1 MCAILYEV
9 YYAHGKL
16 QERMYSNME
25 QTMEPIEQ
33 TAAENAPA
41 PATPVA
47 PAPKNKKKRKKTTR
61 RIIAAV
67 LVLAL
72 AFGIYRGFFAKK
84 EGDGEQQVV
93 KDIVQ
98 YGSIT
103 SMVEGSGMVKA
114 KKSESITLATAGT
127 VGDVYVT
134 EGQQVNEGDPLFTYD
149 SPEAEKRVRDAKSN
163 IEGYQKQLN
172 AAYKDV
178 AALTLTAPYA
188 GKLMNTTKLTVG
200 EETGTGGTVATLVDD
215 TRMRL
220 TQYYSYAY
228 EGELFAGQTVQVS
241 VPALMAVVEGTVEK
255 VHMVKRVTSEGSELF
270 SVEITVPNAGVLGK
284 EMEASA
290 TAVVNGETVYPYET
304 GKLDYYRTSDL
315 TVPTGTVVSTNLL
328 DYLSVS
334 AGQLLVQVNGENT
347 ENKIF
352 DLEQSLEKAQKELE
366 EAEKNLAYA
375 NAVAPISG
383 TVIGLSLYPGQE
395 ITSTATA
402 LTISDTSTVTVSATV
417 DERNVSYLKV
427 GMGVNLSQWNGQS
440 FGTITS
446 VSLSSSV
453 NNGVATYPFT
463 IEADNTDGTL
473 QVNSYINYSLTASQS
488 DNCLVLPIQAVRTV
502 GLEDGTSAT
511 VVYIKADSE
520 PDNMVQIPYMDE
532 EIPAGYYPVPVEIGI
547 QDSYN
552 VEIKSGV
559 EEGTE
564 VFTQIMTD
572 SVWG

>member
-1 MCAILYEV
+1 
-9 YYAHGKL
+9 
-16 QERMYSNME
+16 ME
-25 QTMEPIEQ
+25 QTMEPVAQ
-33 TAAENAPA
+33 TTPAQSAVETPTPAGAPGSA
-41 PATPVA
+41 PTP
-47 PAPKNKKKRKKTTR
+47 PKSRKKRKKTTR
-61 RIIAAV
+61 RIIALV
-67 LVLAL
+67 LVIAL
-72 AFGIYRGFFAKK
+72 GFGLYRHFGKK
-84 EGDGEQQVV
+84 EGAGEQQVV
-93 KDIVQ
+93 KDTVM

-103 SMVEGSGMVKA
+103 STVEGSGMVKA
-114 KKSESITLATAGT
+114 KNSETITLATAGT
-127 VGDVYVT
+127 VGDVFVT
-134 EGQQVNEGDPLFTYD
+134 EGQKVTAGDPLFTYD

-220 TQYYSYAY
+220 TQYFSYAY
-228 EGELFAGQTVQVS
+228 EGELYAGQTVQVS
-241 VPALMAVVEGTVEK
+241 IPALMATVEGTVEK

-270 SVEITVPNAGVLGK
+270 SAEIVVPNAGVLAK
-284 EMEASA
+284 DMEASA
-290 TAVVNGETVYPYET
+290 TVVVNGETVYPYET

-352 DLEQSLEKAQKELE
+352 DLEQSLQKAQKELE
-366 EAEKNLAYA
+366 EAEKNAAYA
-375 NAVAPISG
+375 NAVAPIDG
-383 TVIGLSLYPGQE
+383 TVIGLSIYAGQE
-395 ITSTATA
+395 VTGSTAA

-427 GMGVNLSQWNGQS
+427 GMSVNLSQWNGQS
-440 FGTITS
+440 FGTISS
-446 VSLSSSV
+446 VSLSSSA
-453 NNGVATYPFT
+453 NNGVVTYPFT

-473 QVNSYINYSLTASQS
+473 QVNSYVDYNLTASQS

-511 VVYIKADSE
+511 VVYVQADSE

-532 EIPAGYYPVPVEIGI
+532 EIPAGFYPVQVEIGI
-547 QDSYN
+547 QDNYN

-559 EEGTE
+559 EEGTV
-564 VFTQIMTD
+564 VFTQIMSD
-572 SVWG
+572 NVWG

>member
-1 MCAILYEV
+1 M
-9 YYAHGKL
+9 YYT
-16 QERMYSNME
+16 QQIRERKNSNME
-25 QTMEPIEQ
+25 QTMEPVAQ
-33 TAAENAPA
+33 TTPAQSAVETPTPAGAPGSA
-41 PATPVA
+41 PTP
-47 PAPKNKKKRKKTTR
+47 PKSRKKRKKTTR
-61 RIIAAV
+61 RIIALV
-67 LVLAL
+67 LVIAL
-72 AFGIYRGFFAKK
+72 GFGLYRHFGKK
-84 EGDGEQQVV
+84 EGAGEQQVV
-93 KDIVQ
+93 KDTVM

-103 SMVEGSGMVKA
+103 STVEGSGMVKA
-114 KKSESITLATAGT
+114 KNSETITLATAGT
-127 VGDVYVT
+127 VGDVFVT
-134 EGQQVNEGDPLFTYD
+134 EGQKVAAGDPLFTYD

-220 TQYYSYAY
+220 TQYFSYAY
-228 EGELFAGQTVQVS
+228 EGELYAGQTVQVS
-241 VPALMAVVEGTVEK
+241 IPALMATVEGTVEK

-270 SVEITVPNAGVLGK
+270 SAEIVVPNAGVLAK
-284 EMEASA
+284 DMEASA

-352 DLEQSLEKAQKELE
+352 DLEQSLQKAQKELE
-366 EAEKNLAYA
+366 EAEKNAAYA
-375 NAVAPISG
+375 NAVAPIDG
-383 TVIGLSLYPGQE
+383 TVIGLSIYAGQE
-395 ITSTATA
+395 VTGSTAA

-427 GMGVNLSQWNGQS
+427 GMSVNLSQWNGQS
-440 FGTITS
+440 FGTISS
-446 VSLSSSV
+446 VSLSSSA
-453 NNGVATYPFT
+453 NNGVVTYPFT

-473 QVNSYINYSLTASQS
+473 QVNSYVDYNLTASQS

-511 VVYIKADSE
+511 VVYVQADSE

-532 EIPAGYYPVPVEIGI
+532 EIPAGFYPVQVEIGI
-547 QDSYN
+547 QDNYN

-559 EEGTE
+559 EEGTV
-564 VFTQIMTD
+564 VFTQIMSD
-572 SVWG
+572 NVWG

>member
-1 MCAILYEV
+1 
-9 YYAHGKL
+9 
-16 QERMYSNME
+16 ME
-25 QTMEPIEQ
+25 QTMEPVAQ
-33 TAAENAPA
+33 TTPAQSAVETPTPAGAPGSA
-41 PATPVA
+41 PTP
-47 PAPKNKKKRKKTTR
+47 PKSRKKRKKTTR
-61 RIIAAV
+61 RIIALV
-67 LVLAL
+67 LVIAL
-72 AFGIYRGFFAKK
+72 GFGLYRHFGKK
-84 EGDGEQQVV
+84 EGAGEQQVV
-93 KDIVQ
+93 KDTVM

-103 SMVEGSGMVKA
+103 STVEGSGMVKA
-114 KKSESITLATAGT
+114 KNSETITLATAGT
-127 VGDVYVT
+127 VGDVFVT
-134 EGQQVNEGDPLFTYD
+134 EGQKVAAGDPLFTYD

-220 TQYYSYAY
+220 TQYFSYAY
-228 EGELFAGQTVQVS
+228 EGELYAGQTVQVS
-241 VPALMAVVEGTVEK
+241 IPALMATVEGTVEK

-270 SVEITVPNAGVLGK
+270 SAEIVVPNAGVLAK
-284 EMEASA
+284 DMEASA

-315 TVPTGTVVSTNLL
+315 TVPTGTVISTNLL

-352 DLEQSLEKAQKELE
+352 DLEQSLQKAQKELE
-366 EAEKNLAYA
+366 EAEKNAAYA
-375 NAVAPISG
+375 NAVAPIDG
-383 TVIGLSLYPGQE
+383 TVIGLSIYAGQE
-395 ITSTATA
+395 VTGSTAA

-427 GMGVNLSQWNGQS
+427 GMSVNLSQWNGQS
-440 FGTITS
+440 FGTISS
-446 VSLSSSV
+446 VSLSSSA
-453 NNGVATYPFT
+453 NNGVVTYPFT

-473 QVNSYINYSLTASQS
+473 QVNSYVDYNLTASQS

-511 VVYIKADSE
+511 VVYVQADSE

-532 EIPAGYYPVPVEIGI
+532 EIPAGFYPVQVEIGI
-547 QDSYN
+547 QDNYN

-559 EEGTE
+559 EEGTV
-564 VFTQIMTD
+564 VFTQIMSD
-572 SVWG
+572 NVWG

>member
-1 MCAILYEV
+1 
-9 YYAHGKL
+9 
-16 QERMYSNME
+16 ME
-25 QTMEPIEQ
+25 QTMEPVAQ
-33 TAAENAPA
+33 TTPAQSAVETPTPAGALGSAP
-41 PATPVA
+41 TP
-47 PAPKNKKKRKKTTR
+47 PKSRKKRKKTTR
-61 RIIAAV
+61 RIIALV
-67 LVLAL
+67 LVIAL
-72 AFGIYRGFFAKK
+72 GFGLYRHFGKK
-84 EGDGEQQVV
+84 EGAGEQQVV
-93 KDIVQ
+93 KDTVM

-103 SMVEGSGMVKA
+103 STVEGSGMVKA
-114 KKSESITLATAGT
+114 KNSETITLATAGT
-127 VGDVYVT
+127 VGDVFVT
-134 EGQQVNEGDPLFTYD
+134 EGQKVAAGDPLFTYD

-220 TQYYSYAY
+220 TQYFSYAY
-228 EGELFAGQTVQVS
+228 EGELYAGQTVQVS
-241 VPALMAVVEGTVEK
+241 IPALMATVEGTVEK

-270 SVEITVPNAGVLGK
+270 SAEIVVPNAGVLAK
-284 EMEASA
+284 DMEASA

-352 DLEQSLEKAQKELE
+352 DLEQSLQKAQKELE
-366 EAEKNLAYA
+366 EAEKNAAYA
-375 NAVAPISG
+375 NAVAPIDG
-383 TVIGLSLYPGQE
+383 TVIGLSIYAGQE
-395 ITSTATA
+395 VTGSTAA

-427 GMGVNLSQWNGQS
+427 GMSVNLSQWNGQS
-440 FGTITS
+440 FGTISS
-446 VSLSSSV
+446 VSLSSSA
-453 NNGVATYPFT
+453 NNGVVTYPFT

-473 QVNSYINYSLTASQS
+473 QVNSYVDYNLTASQS

-511 VVYIKADSE
+511 VVYVQADSE

-532 EIPAGYYPVPVEIGI
+532 EIPAGFYPVQVEIGI
-547 QDSYN
+547 QDNYN

-559 EEGTE
+559 EEGTV
-564 VFTQIMTD
+564 VFTQIMSD
-572 SVWG
+572 NVWG